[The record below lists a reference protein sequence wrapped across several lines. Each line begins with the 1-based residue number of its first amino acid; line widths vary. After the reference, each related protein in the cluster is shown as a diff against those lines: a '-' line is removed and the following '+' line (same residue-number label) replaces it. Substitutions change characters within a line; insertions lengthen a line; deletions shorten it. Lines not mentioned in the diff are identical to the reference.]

1 MELNN
6 PAGRLLTILE
16 KCRTVPKTEK
26 TRDAWAKVLDI
37 KSEDRLRLVGQV
49 GKVFALADE
58 IAIEL
63 ERIEGVNISRYM
75 SWTKY
80 LEAALSGCNFDAT
93 WHEFISKINE
103 PTLDYLHMA
112 SGMLAT
118 NRPQPVLE
126 YAELESIYAGAK
138 DIIKEII
145 ASELPLQMK
154 QYFLEQLRKICTA
167 IEEYQITGSP
177 EVLDIVEATF
187 GKAVLCKEYLD
198 ARETHESV
206 SKFWKYMANTALI
219 VSTVAGGLQIG
230 DYTKKAFPELV
241 APRVAAKVVS
251 NPSSPALILTIPP
264 ILDLSLPFTIYLN
277 PSGAW

>member
-37 KSEDRLRLVGQV
+37 KSTERILLVGRV

-63 ERIEGVNISRYM
+63 ERIESVDISRYM

-80 LEAALSGCNFDAT
+80 LEAALTGCNFDAA
-93 WHEFISKINE
+93 WHDFVSKINE

-112 SGMLAT
+112 SGMLST
-118 NRPQPVLE
+118 NRPQPVLA
-126 YAELESIYAGAK
+126 YGELESIYAGAK
-138 DIIKEII
+138 ELITEIV
-145 ASELPLQMK
+145 ASDLPPKMK

-177 EVLDIVEATF
+177 EVVDIVEATF

-206 SKFWKYMANTALI
+206 SKFWKYMANTALV

-230 DYTKKAFPELV
+230 DYTKKAFPELA
-241 APRVAAKVVS
+241 APKVVEKVVEQ
-251 NPSSPALILTIPP
+251 PSSSDSTEQ
-264 ILDLSLPFTIYLN
+264 LSAN
-277 PSGAW
+277 S

>member
-16 KCRTVPKTEK
+16 KCRSVPKNEK

-37 KSEDRLRLVGQV
+37 KSDERILLIGRV
-49 GKVFALADE
+49 GKVFALVDE

-63 ERIEGVNISRYM
+63 KKIDGVDISRYM

-80 LEAALSGCNFDAT
+80 LEGALGGCNFDVA
-93 WHEFISKINE
+93 WNDFVSRINE
-103 PTLDYLHMA
+103 QTFDYLHMA

-118 NRPQPVLE
+118 NRPQPVLA
-126 YAELESIYAGAK
+126 YDELENIYTGAK
-138 DIIKEII
+138 ELITEII
-145 ASELPLQMK
+145 ASELPPRMK

-177 EVLDIVEATF
+177 EVVDIVEATF
-187 GKAVLCKEYLD
+187 GKAVLCKEYLE

-206 SKFWKYMANTALI
+206 SKFWKFMANTALV

-230 DYTKKAFPELV
+230 DYTRKAFPELT
-241 APRVAAKVVS
+241 APKIIEKVV
-251 NPSSPALILTIPP
+251 NQPSSPE
-264 ILDLSLPFTIYLN
+264 SEKQFSEN
-277 PSGAW
+277 S

>member
-6 PAGRLLTILE
+6 PAGRLLKILE
-16 KCRTVPKTEK
+16 KCKAIPRTEK

-37 KSEDRLRLVGQV
+37 ESKDRILLVGRV

-63 ERIEGVNISRYM
+63 GRVEGVDISRYM

-80 LEAALSGCNFDAT
+80 LEIALTSCNFDVA
-93 WHEFISKINE
+93 WHDFVSKINE

-118 NRPQPVLE
+118 NRPQPVLA
-126 YAELESIYAGAK
+126 YAELESIYSGAK

-145 ASELPLQMK
+145 AADLPPKMK
-154 QYFLEQLRKICTA
+154 QYFLDQLRKICTA

-187 GKAVLCKEYLD
+187 GKAVLYKEYLD
-198 ARETHESV
+198 VRETHKSI
-206 SKFWKYMANTALI
+206 SKFWKFMANTALV

-230 DYTKKAFPELV
+230 DYTKKAFPELS
-241 APRVAAKVVS
+241 APRVAEIIISK
-251 NPSSPALILTIPP
+251 PSSPE
-264 ILDLSLPFTIYLN
+264 LSEQIST
-277 PSGAW
+277 SG